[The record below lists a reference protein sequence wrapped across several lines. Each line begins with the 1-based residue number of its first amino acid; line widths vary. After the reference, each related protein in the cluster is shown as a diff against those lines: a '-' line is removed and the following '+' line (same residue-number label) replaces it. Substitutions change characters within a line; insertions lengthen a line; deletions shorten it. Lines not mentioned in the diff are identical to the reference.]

1 MNFFREISTIFH
13 SDESPRDEADEVQKN
28 NIPENDESERY
39 LMSHHLLTNEQRLDK
54 KQKKQIEKAKK
65 AEKAVT
71 LSERCG

>member
-1 MNFFREISTIFH
+1 MMKYCYKCRKIISPLEKIIIDYSF
-13 SDESPRDEADEVQKN
+13 
-28 NIPENDESERY
+28 DESERY